1 MTTKFWQ
8 LDVSTTEHWIRF
20 PSSLLLV
27 VHILVNSKATLLG
40 PETLDSSST
49 LLFFSQSIPN
59 PAADTLMAGALSPHP
74 CTLPCPGLL
83 ARLQICSMRSLS
95 ELFFCSL
102 WLPCSSSP
110 RYPRG
115 AFPNLIH
122 VSFQISHYLR
132 RFLWWPSPILS
143 PPISLTWFIQFH
155 SAYYHRAHSMH
166 VYLYLSPSRMQ
177 ASQVQ
182 GLCMVYCYT
191 PHAWDSVWPSKYIE
205 WRNDWW
211 LCSGIR
217 VCVYVVTIIGFML

>member
-1 MTTKFWQ
+1 MTNLNDHKILT
-8 LDVSTTEHWIRF
+8 VGCVHHW
-20 PSSLLLV
+20 
-27 VHILVNSKATLLG
+27 
-40 PETLDSSST
+40 TLDSISKLTPPRCSHLGKQQGHSAWSRNSGLILDSPLLLTVHPEPSSRYSDGWRP
-49 LLFFSQSIPN
+49 LASSLH
-59 PAADTLMAGALSPHP
+59 SPRH
-74 CTLPCPGLL
+74 GLL
-83 ARLQICSMRSLS
+83 ALLQTCSMRSLS
-95 ELFFCSL
+95 ELFCSL

-217 VCVYVVTIIGFML
+217 VTIIGFML